1 MVLPAGRLDPPRSL
15 FYTSAMATT
24 YNQVAGRSLERIAA
38 LSDGV
43 FAFAMTLIVLD
54 IRIPELALIHSEN
67 DLIAALISLAPRM
80 VTYLMSFL
88 TLGIFWVGQQV
99 QLSHLEK
106 SDRHLTWLH
115 LLYLAF
121 VAMIPLSTRLLAGFI
136 GYRTALLIYW
146 ANLLLLG
153 IVVYACWAYACKAKL
168 VKKEARKGDYLLLQR
183 RILTAQAFYAFGAA
197 LCFFDPALS
206 IGFIVLIQLNYAA
219 APRIPFLSKL

>member
-1 MVLPAGRLDPPRSL
+1 MV
-15 FYTSAMATT
+15 TT

-38 LSDGV
+38 LSDGL

-54 IRIPELALIHSEN
+54 IRLPEFSSIHSEGE
-67 DLIAALISLAPRM
+67 LVSALWSMAPRM

-115 LLYLAF
+115 LLYLAV
-121 VAMIPLSTRLLAGFI
+121 VALIPLSTRLLAGFI
-136 GYRTALLIYW
+136 GYRTALLLYW

-153 IVVYACWAYACKAKL
+153 IVIYACWGYACKAKL
-168 VKKEARKGDYLLLQR
+168 VKKEAMKGAYSLLQR
-183 RILTAQAFYAFGAA
+183 RIISAQALYAFGAS
-197 LCFFDPALS
+197 LCFFDTAWS
-206 IGFIVLIQLNYAA
+206 IGFIVLIQLNYAI